1 MVDFR
6 GIFDIGQAED
16 LLDDDIQINKW
27 NRIVIKFK
35 DKLVKIVKDVNSRLD
50 YYSISPTIRQ
60 MLLHWAYEFV
70 EFLMI
75 YFFVHIKM
83 NYYWFNTKELLQKAK
98 EIYYNGGGKKK
109 LLKIILKT
117 GGL

>member
-1 MVDFR
+1 
-6 GIFDIGQAED
+6 
-16 LLDDDIQINKW
+16 
-27 NRIVIKFK
+27 
-35 DKLVKIVKDVNSRLD
+35 
-50 YYSISPTIRQ
+50 
-60 MLLHWAYEFV
+60 
-70 EFLMI
+70 MI

-98 EIYYNGGGKKK
+98 EIYHNGGGKKK